1 MTGPSARFGLCSKP
15 VGSNLA
21 GKTRKVSFLVESLEG
36 FQIQVH

>member
-15 VGSNLA
+15 VGSKFA
-21 GKTRKVSFLVESLEG
+21 GKKESFFFGVESLEG